1 MPVEMGCGLLATF
14 RHDTFVAA
22 NLIMVYSGDCPWRD
36 EPRGHTCPMVT
47 VVIRRVACLVICGAT
62 SRGAVAFM
70 NHWPIDRMEM
80 TRAAAIVST
89 ELMEEPTPS
98 RRTLAYP
105 LTQVVSDI
113 DDTLKSSGGLEVG
126 GVSLGGIDVQY
137 DRGDFYP
144 GVFQFM
150 WELSLY
156 SVILNQR
163 QYEQYNNVE
172 EEEMQLSPP
181 KVAVLTARAEEFKVA
196 LEIKDKSKLA
206 QAFRTTGESSVIYP
220 TKDWGI
226 GPVLYGS
233 VSEWI
238 IQHKKGHRKFNNFER
253 LLEQDPTGQIMQY
266 IYVGDTGELDQE
278 AGETMLREYPEV
290 VQAVFLHV
298 VSSDPPSSF
307 PPSGLYIP
315 PPKLING
322 RPLVFFRTYVGAAAK
337 ATQLGLMECD
347 GLVRVV
353 EEAEMTLKSQGVP
366 TGNSKWIDLE
376 RDVDEAYRTLGEIN

>member
-1 MPVEMGCGLLATF
+1 MALLPPIMRAICLTLCITRAVAFVILRTPMTTCPASHLLATSM
-14 RHDTFVAA
+14 T
-22 NLIMVYSGDCPWRD
+22 P
-36 EPRGHTCPMVT
+36 
-47 VVIRRVACLVICGAT
+47 AT
-62 SRGAVAFM
+62 
-70 NHWPIDRMEM
+70 
-80 TRAAAIVST
+80 AAA
-89 ELMEEPTPS
+89 EQKNPS
-98 RRTLAYP
+98 QIFLAYP

-113 DDTLKSSGGLEVG
+113 DDTLKSSGGLEIG

-150 WELSLY
+150 WELSLHT
-156 SVILNQR
+156 IRLNQR
-163 QYEQYNNVE
+163 HYDESKVE
-172 EEEMQLSPP
+172 RGGKNGFSELRLSPP
-181 KVAVLTARAEEFKVA
+181 KVAVLTARAEELKAA

-206 QAFRTTGESSVIYP
+206 QAFRKTGESSIIYP
-220 TKDWGI
+220 TKDWGV

-238 IQHKKGHRKFNNFER
+238 IQNKKGHRKFSNFEK
-253 LLEQDPTGQIMQY
+253 LLEQDPTGEIMQY

-298 VSSDPPSSF
+298 VSSDPPSTFLS
-307 PPSGLYIP
+307 SGLCIP

-337 ATQLGLMECD
+337 ATQLGLMELD
-347 GLVRVV
+347 GLMRVV
-353 EEAEMTLKSQGVP
+353 EEAEMALKAQGVP
-366 TGNSKWIDLE
+366 MGNSKWIDLE
-376 RDVDEAYRTLGEIN
+376 RDTNEAYRTIGNMY

>member
-1 MPVEMGCGLLATF
+1 MAVMAT
-14 RHDTFVAA
+14 T
-22 NLIMVYSGDCPWRD
+22 
-36 EPRGHTCPMVT
+36 
-47 VVIRRVACLVICGAT
+47 VIRRVACAVIFGAT
-62 SRGAVAFM
+62 SRGAMGFM
-70 NHWPIDRMEM
+70 KPCPVSRMTM
-80 TRAAAIVST
+80 MRAMST
-89 ELMEEPTPS
+89 KLMEEPPS

-113 DDTLKSSGGLEVG
+113 DDTLKSSGGLEIG

-156 SVILNQR
+156 SVIRNHR
-163 QYEQYNNVE
+163 QFE
-172 EEEMQLSPP
+172 EYINIDEELQLSPP

-206 QAFRTTGESSVIYP
+206 QAFRTTGESSIIYP

-253 LLEQDPTGQIMQY
+253 LLEQDPTGQIIQY

-298 VSSDPPSSF
+298 VSSDSPSFF
-307 PPSGLYIP
+307 PASGLYIP

-337 ATQLGLMECD
+337 ATQLGLMEPD
-347 GLVRVV
+347 GLMRVV

-366 TGNSKWIDLE
+366 IGNSKWIDLE
-376 RDVDEAYRTLGEIN
+376 RDIDEAYRTLGEIN